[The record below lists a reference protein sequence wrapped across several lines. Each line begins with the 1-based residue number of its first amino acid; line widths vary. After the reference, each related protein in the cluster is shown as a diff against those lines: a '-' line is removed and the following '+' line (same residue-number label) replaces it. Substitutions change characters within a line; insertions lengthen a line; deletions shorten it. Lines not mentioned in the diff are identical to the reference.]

1 MPLIESST
9 GCVIITNGA
18 VRSCQA
24 GWDMEKPG
32 KVFDARSLEKLT
44 KIFARNKVSY
54 LIIGKF
60 GAIIY
65 GFPDTTQD
73 IDVFPEKTV
82 GNGRRIAASL
92 TELGFAIDSP
102 LEKAILEGKDFIQIR
117 GGPFDIDLIFAP
129 DGLES
134 FEETKKR
141 SSLVD
146 KKYPVASLDDIIKS
160 KKCASRNKDKEVLG
174 RLKEFGQYLKQRRFG
189 D

>member
-1 MPLIESST
+1 MPLIEFST
-9 GCVIITNGA
+9 GCGIITDG
-18 VRSCQA
+18 VERSCPD
-24 GWDMEKPG
+24 GWDMEKPS
-32 KVFDARSLEKLT
+32 KVFDAQSLEKLT
-44 KIFARNKVSY
+44 KIFAKNKVSY

-73 IDVFPEKTV
+73 IDVFPEKAFE
-82 GNGRRIAASL
+82 NGRRIAASL
-92 TELGFAIDSP
+92 KELGFAIDSP

-134 FEETKKR
+134 FEEARKR

-146 KKYPVASLDDIIKS
+146 KRYPVASLDDIIKS
-160 KKCASRNKDKEVLG
+160 KKCASRQKDKEVID
-174 RLKEFGQYLKQRRFG
+174 RLKEFAQYLKRR
-189 D
+189 